1 MNINRVLLFC
11 VLLAATTLSARTDD
25 AFHNI
30 YHSLKRFFTGDD
42 KHASTASQHRR
53 PPLKHSH
60 AQSSPGEPQGNSS
73 EPRTVVLPEATP
85 VQGDR
90 AAKPEDS
97 KAVDVKPADVKAA
110 DVEAADVKAADVKA
124 ADVKAAD
131 VKAADVKAADV
142 KAAETKPTDT
152 RPVEVVVPS
161 AKSKQPTPT
170 ANPSPVLRSV
180 P

>member
-1 MNINRVLLFC
+1 MKWAKVARTMNINRVLLFC
-11 VLLAATTLSARTDD
+11 VLFSAAVPNAPADD
-25 AFHNI
+25 PFHNV
-30 YHSLKRFFTGDD
+30 YHTLKRFFIGDD
-42 KHASTASQHRR
+42 KHASTASQHRH

-85 VQGDR
+85 FQDDR

-97 KAVDVKPADVKAA
+97 KAGDLKAG
-110 DVEAADVKAADVKA
+110 DLKAGDL
-124 ADVKAAD
+124 
-131 VKAADVKAADV
+131 
-142 KAAETKPTDT
+142 KAAETKPRDT
-152 RPVEVVVPS
+152 RPAEVIVPS
-161 AKSKQPTPT
+161 AKSPEPTPT

>member
-1 MNINRVLLFC
+1 MKIDHVLFLWM
-11 VLLAATTLSARTDD
+11 LLSTAALSARADD
-25 AFHNI
+25 PFHNV
-30 YHSLKRFFTGDD
+30 YHTLKRFFTGDD
-42 KHASTASQHRR
+42 KHASAASQHRH

-60 AQSSPGEPQGNSS
+60 AQSTPGEPQGNSS

-142 KAAETKPTDT
+142 KAAETKPTD
-152 RPVEVVVPS
+152 
-161 AKSKQPTPT
+161 
-170 ANPSPVLRSV
+170 
-180 P
+180 

>member
-60 AQSSPGEPQGNSS
+60 AQSSPWEPQGNSS

-110 DVEAADVKAADVKA
+110 DV
-124 ADVKAAD
+124 KAAD

-161 AKSKQPTPT
+161 AKSPQPTPT

>member
-1 MNINRVLLFC
+1 MNIDRVLLFC
-11 VLLAATTLSARTDD
+11 VLLSTATLNVWADD
-25 AFHNI
+25 TFHNI

-60 AQSSPGEPQGNSS
+60 AQSSPGEPQGNTL

-110 DVEAADVKAADVKA
+110 DVKA

-142 KAAETKPTDT
+142 KAAETKPSDAK
-152 RPVEVVVPS
+152 PAEVVVPKV
-161 AKSKQPTPT
+161 KSPELTPT
-170 ANPSPVLRSV
+170 ANLSPVLRSV

>member
-11 VLLAATTLSARTDD
+11 VLLSAATPNAPADD
-25 AFHNI
+25 PFHNV
-30 YHSLKRFFTGDD
+30 YHTLKRFFTGED
-42 KHASTASQHRR
+42 KHASTAPQHRH

-60 AQSSPGEPQGNSS
+60 AQPSPGELQDNSS

-97 KAVDVKPADVKAA
+97 
-110 DVEAADVKAADVKA
+110 
-124 ADVKAAD
+124 KAAD

>member
-1 MNINRVLLFC
+1 MSDFYFLSPNEVDQSRLQIGGIPRVRSAKDMNINRALLFC
-11 VLLAATTLSARTDD
+11 VLLSAAVPNAPADD
-25 AFHNI
+25 PFHNV
-30 YHSLKRFFTGDD
+30 YHTLKRFFIGDD

-53 PPLKHSH
+53 PPLKHSQ

-97 KAVDVKPADVKAA
+97 KAADVKAG
-110 DVEAADVKAADVKA
+110 
-124 ADVKAAD
+124 
-131 VKAADVKAADV
+131 
-142 KAAETKPTDT
+142 ETKPRDT
-152 RPVEVVVPS
+152 RPAEVIVPS
-161 AKSKQPTPT
+161 AKSPEPTPT

>member
-1 MNINRVLLFC
+1 MKWAKVARTMNVNRVLLFC
-11 VLLAATTLSARTDD
+11 VLFSAAVPNAPADD
-25 AFHNI
+25 PFHNV
-30 YHSLKRFFTGDD
+30 YHTLKRFFIGDD
-42 KHASTASQHRR
+42 KHASTASQHRH
-53 PPLKHSH
+53 PPLKHAH

-85 VQGDR
+85 FQDDR

-97 KAVDVKPADVKAA
+97 KAADLKAA
-110 DVEAADVKAADVKA
+110 DLKAADLKA
-124 ADVKAAD
+124 ADL
-131 VKAADVKAADV
+131 KAADV

-161 AKSKQPTPT
+161 AKSPEPTPT

>member
-110 DVEAADVKAADVKA
+110 DV
-124 ADVKAAD
+124 KAAD

-161 AKSKQPTPT
+161 AKSPQPTPT